1 MGDSEQTIGLL
12 GGSFD
17 PVHNGHISIAQSFLN
32 SGLISELWIL
42 LTPDPPHKK
51 ENELNAY
58 RERMEM
64 LKAAFRTMIRVRV
77 SDLEATLPRP
87 SYTVQTLEYL
97 QEKYPQK
104 TFYLCLGEDS
114 LRDFKQWKDWEKI
127 LDYCELLVARRP
139 NTKAK
144 QRELGPK
151 LASRT
156 HFIDHQPIETSSTE
170 IRNRISEGKDI
181 SHLVPQ
187 EVKKIIEQ
195 KNLYRN

>member
-1 MGDSEQTIGLL
+1 MSDSEQTIGLL
-12 GGSFD
+12 GGTFD
-17 PVHNGHISIAQSFLN
+17 PVHNGHISIAQSFLS

-51 ENELNAY
+51 ENKLNAY

-64 LKAAFRTMIRVRV
+64 LKAAFRTIIRVRV

-104 TFYLCLGEDS
+104 KFYLCLGEDS
-114 LRDFKQWKDWEKI
+114 LQDFKQWKDWEKI

-144 QRELGPK
+144 QWELGPK
-151 LASRT
+151 LASKT
-156 HFIDHQPIETSSTE
+156 HFVDHHPIETSSTE
-170 IRNRISEGKDI
+170 IRNRISEGRDI
-181 SHLVPQ
+181 SHLVPK